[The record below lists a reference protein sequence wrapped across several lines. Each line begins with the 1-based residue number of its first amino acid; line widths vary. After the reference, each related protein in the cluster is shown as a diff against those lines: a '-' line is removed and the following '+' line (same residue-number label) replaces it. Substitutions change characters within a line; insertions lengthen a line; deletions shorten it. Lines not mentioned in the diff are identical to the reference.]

1 LFYLLCGLL
10 CWNSAPQPQDVLVF
24 GRGSDSVGLDP
35 ALENDGESFKV
46 CDNIYETL
54 VSYQEESTA
63 IQPRYG
69 QNLWMSLERI
79 QVN

>member
-1 LFYLLCGLL
+1 MHYSSLFYLLCGLL
-10 CWNSAPQPQDVLVF
+10 CWNCSPKPQDVLVF

-54 VSYQEESTA
+54 
-63 IQPRYG
+63 G
-69 QNLWMSLERI
+69 
-79 QVN
+79 